1 MDDEGELK
9 RQIEAAVKDPD
20 LVGKIIKA
28 YNEFLSMGMS
38 KDAIKGIFDSFG
50 LVYFKFFDPSYL
62 IDQQLHKM
70 ADVDYT
76 QFNWF
81 DGKKLTYLSD
91 EAKVLMVN
99 LFAAGT
105 SVEEFYAMLSDSSS
119 LEEFIAFLR
128 QGKTEAQLFSDS
140 LLELVEQARSTVEAD
155 TAETSGYSSFIKDMI
170 GAFSAEEGAFA
181 MGFNMDAL
189 IEKWNSFDSEMQQSI
204 AETYPHLVMALYD
217 AAKAYEAF
225 EESGKDCS
233 GEFKALDAELKGIQ
247 NSLKARYFKGTEKA
261 IADLRKGTIN
271 ASDAFASYNSEAQ
284 TAIEASA
291 EYKTALAKLA
301 DGMK

>member
-1 MDDEGELK
+1 MNDGIQTLDYE
-9 RQIEAAVKDPD
+9 VKA
-20 LVGKIIKA
+20 L
-28 YNEFLSMGMS
+28 M
-38 KDAIKGIFDSFG
+38 
-50 LVYFKFFDPSYL
+50 
-62 IDQQLHKM
+62 
-70 ADVDYT
+70 
-76 QFNWF
+76 FN
-81 DGKKLTYLSD
+81 
-91 EAKVLMVN
+91 
-99 LFAAGT
+99 
-105 SVEEFYAMLSDSSS
+105 MLSAGKSATFLFDAFGDSSS
-119 LEEFIAFLR
+119 LEEFIFFLQ

-140 LLELVEQARSTVEAD
+140 LYDLADQARSSVEAD
-155 TAETSGYSSFIKDMI
+155 FAENTGYASLIRDMI
-170 GAFSAEEGAFA
+170 GAFSKDGEEFA
-181 MGFNMDAL
+181 TGYNMDAL

-225 EESGKDCS
+225 EESGQDCS

-261 IADLRKGTIN
+261 IADLRKGTVN

-291 EYKTALAKLA
+291 EYETALAKLA